1 MVCKHEFVSL
11 LMIKS
16 NIHPTFD
23 LCNVPPTHQA
33 AITRKSTAQIQ
44 SLSRRPRSITTM
56 VIIKQQ
62 QRGDSPT
69 VLFMITG
76 RTTIFSEASWLLAWL
91 ELVLEI
97 GDKKRPAPLG
107 PTDFWT
113 FAQPH
118 SMRFTL
124 GAPYGFRVP
133 ASFPLHKTSFCLLAK
148 YHTYFLIAA
157 ALQTEDL
164 IDWASGG

>member
-33 AITRKSTAQIQ
+33 AITRKSTAQT
-44 SLSRRPRSITTM
+44 LSRRPRSITTM

-76 RTTIFSEASWLLAWL
+76 RTTIFSEASWLLAWSVA
-91 ELVLEI
+91 VLEI
-97 GDKKRPAPLG
+97 LTKRG
-107 PTDFWT
+107 
-113 FAQPH
+113 QPH
-118 SMRFTL
+118 
-124 GAPYGFRVP
+124 
-133 ASFPLHKTSFCLLAK
+133 
-148 YHTYFLIAA
+148 
-157 ALQTEDL
+157 
-164 IDWASGG
+164 